1 MCMGVGISITL
12 AQCIPDIFWVESKL
26 MISFFSLYNTSDRFI
41 LPIIRAPKYL
51 IIGGKYEPTLETRGF
66 R

>member
-41 LPIIRAPKYL
+41 LPIIRAPK
-51 IIGGKYEPTLETRGF
+51 LELV
-66 R
+66 